1 MATTQSIERLV
12 RELYGLAAIKRDTQR
27 RAFSAS
33 AMAGLSALATV
44 ERLGPS
50 RVSDIA
56 DGLHVDLSVA
66 SRQIAA
72 LAAAGHVVRERDAED
87 GRSHVIAITDAGR
100 DALQDAHR
108 RMVEAFSD
116 AVEAW
121 SDEDVVA
128 LAAGLTRLRED
139 YAAAMAAEPAVAGAG
154 R

>member
-1 MATTQSIERLV
+1 VAQTESIERLV

-50 RVSDIA
+50 SVSA
-56 DGLHVDLSVA
+56 VAEAMHVDLSVA

-72 LAAAGHVVRERDAED
+72 LADTGRVRRRRDADD
-87 GRSHVIAITDAGR
+87 GRSQVIEITDSGR
-100 DALQDAHR
+100 EALRAAHA
-108 RMVEAFSD
+108 RMVDAFSD
-116 AVEAW
+116 AVEEW

-128 LAAGLTRLRED
+128 LATALTRLRDD
-139 YAAAMAAEPAVAGAG
+139 YAEAMADAPAAAGG
-154 R
+154 